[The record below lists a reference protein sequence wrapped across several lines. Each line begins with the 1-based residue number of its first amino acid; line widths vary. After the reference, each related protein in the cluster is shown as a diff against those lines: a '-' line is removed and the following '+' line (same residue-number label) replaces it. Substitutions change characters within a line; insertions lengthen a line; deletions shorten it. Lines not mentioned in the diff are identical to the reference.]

1 MGLSCGLR
9 REGQVALTFT
19 FQRLTLQLV
28 KCPTPWSD
36 RTIVPPA
43 LGVDRI
49 DGLNSTPT
57 PGSPVPTSTTLPSRL
72 PSMAATRPTDNGKG
86 AAWMTLGMA
95 GYVVN
100 DSLIKLT
107 AENLPLFQAIFVR
120 GVMITA
126 VIGGWTLARG
136 LGPSLPSVVARP
148 VLFRVATEALG
159 TAAYLTALTKLPLAG
174 LTAVLQIVPL
184 AVTFVAARVLRE
196 PVSTHRVA
204 AVSAGFLG
212 VLLIVRPWSDA
223 FSPWYLLGLIGVVL
237 VVLRELATI
246 KVPQQ
251 VPSLVVALATAVT
264 ITAMGLVVTM
274 GRGWA
279 PMGTRSVM
287 LLAAA
292 SLFLTV
298 GYIASVI
305 TVRVGELSFSA
316 PFRYTVL
323 LFAILLQVVVFGEVP
338 DALSF
343 VGSAII
349 VAAGLWSFS
358 RERTGIRTP
367 AITPR

>member
-1 MGLSCGLR
+1 M
-9 REGQVALTFT
+9 
-19 FQRLTLQLV
+19 RLT
-28 KCPTPWSD
+28 
-36 RTIVPPA
+36 R
-43 LGVDRI
+43 G
-49 DGLNSTPT
+49 STPLAT
-57 PGSPVPTSTTLPSRL
+57 V
-72 PSMAATRPTDNGKG
+72 ATRSGEAKNNKSG

-107 AENLPLFQAIFVR
+107 AESLPLFQAIFVR
-120 GVMITA
+120 GAMITA

-136 LGPSLPSVVARP
+136 LGPSLPSLLARP
-148 VLFRVATEALG
+148 VLFRVITEALA

-196 PVSTHRVA
+196 PVSLHRVG
-204 AVSAGFLG
+204 AVLAGFCG

-223 FSPWYLLGLIGVVL
+223 FSPWYVLGLVAVIL
-237 VVLRELATI
+237 IVLRELATVN
-246 KVPQQ
+246 VPAR

-264 ITAMGLVVTM
+264 ITAMGLVVTLA
-274 GRGWA
+274 RGWE
-279 PMGTRSVM
+279 PLSERNLT

-292 SLFLTV
+292 SFFLAI

-323 LFAILLQVVVFGEVP
+323 LFAIALQIVIFGEIP
-338 DALSF
+338 DGLTF

-349 VAAGLWSFS
+349 VAAGLSSFV
-358 RERTGIRTP
+358 RERSTARAMERAEAYGPLNSTS
-367 AITPR
+367 